1 MNQTKAPEHKAYKVT
16 LILLVGLASFSTA
29 MKDLNRLQELVSGVQ
44 SFTNKW
50 RGTEV
55 VTRNERQTAVASS
68 EAVSCQQGNSST
80 PSAGEQLIAAA
91 TGTGTEML
99 DYDEMSEPEI
109 GGGVELLSTKPPN
122 RSVSRVSRTRYI
134 PVKSLRGEFSARSG
148 DRHRP
153 AHFEFKT
160 FDRVVS
166 VDIPMSLFHD
176 IKADESEIPVAAQ
189 VPVSLVNRFN
199 RRQFR
204 GKSDNAKREFIFR
217 TIERNVAARPA
228 S

>member
-44 SFTNKW
+44 AFTNKW

-55 VTRNERQTAVASS
+55 VTRNEEQTPGALAQ
-68 EAVSCQQGNSST
+68 AVSCQQGNAST

-91 TGTGTEML
+91 TGTGTEMV

-109 GGGVELLSTKPPN
+109 GGGVELLSSRATN
-122 RSVSRVSRTRYI
+122 RSTARVSRTRYSSA
-134 PVKSLRGEFSARSG
+134 KSLRGEFSARSG

-153 AHFEFKT
+153 AHFEYRT

-176 IKADESEIPVAAQ
+176 IKADENEIPVAAQ

-204 GKSDNAKREFIFR
+204 GKSDNGKREFIFR

>member
-29 MKDLNRLQELVSGVQ
+29 MKDLNRLQELVSSVQ
-44 SFTNKW
+44 VFTNKW
-50 RGTEV
+50 RGTEM
-55 VTRNERQTAVASS
+55 VTRNEKQTPVASS
-68 EAVSCQQGNSST
+68 QAVSCQQGDSST

-91 TGTGTEML
+91 TGTGTELL

-109 GGGVELLSTKPPN
+109 GGGVELLSTKASN
-122 RSVSRVSRTRYI
+122 RSMARVSRNKYI
-134 PVKSLRGEFSARSG
+134 QSKSLRGEFSARSG
-148 DRHRP
+148 DKHRP
-153 AHFEFKT
+153 AHFEYKT

-189 VPVSLVNRFN
+189 VPVSLLNRFN

-204 GKSDNAKREFIFR
+204 GKSDNGKREFIFR

>member
-44 SFTNKW
+44 GFTNKW

-55 VTRNERQTAVASS
+55 VTRNETQTPGASS
-68 EAVSCQQGNSST
+68 QAVSCQQGNSST

-109 GGGVELLSTKPPN
+109 GGGVELLSTKATN
-122 RSVSRVSRTRYI
+122 RTTARVTRTRYT
-134 PVKSLRGEFSARSG
+134 PAKSLRGEFSARSG

-153 AHFEFKT
+153 AHFEYKT

-176 IKADESEIPVAAQ
+176 IKADESEVPVAAQ
-189 VPVSLVNRFN
+189 VPVSLLNRIN

-204 GKSDNAKREFIFR
+204 GKSDNGTREFIFR

>member
-44 SFTNKW
+44 GFTNKW

-55 VTRNERQTAVASS
+55 VTRNEKQTAVASTQ
-68 EAVSCQQGNSST
+68 AVSCQQGNSST

-109 GGGVELLSTKPPN
+109 GGGVELLSSKATN
-122 RSVSRVSRTRYI
+122 RSMARVSRTRYI
-134 PVKSLRGEFSARSG
+134 PAKSLRGEFSARNG
-148 DRHRP
+148 DKHRP
-153 AHFEFKT
+153 AHFEYKT

-166 VDIPMSLFHD
+166 FDIPMSLFHD
-176 IKADESEIPVAAQ
+176 IKADENEIPVAAQ
-189 VPVSLVNRFN
+189 VPMSLLNRIS
-199 RRQFR
+199 RRQSR
-204 GKSDNAKREFIFR
+204 SKSDNGKREFIFR